1 MVLTVT
7 IAYSFTVCPHPV
19 VWVTKVYSHTDYR
32 KMIPVT
38 YTEQYTI
45 EIAAERITWLKRE
58 IRALH
63 LHEAL
68 VYTWG

>member
-19 VWVTKVYSHTDYR
+19 VLVTKLYSHTDYR
-32 KMIPVT
+32 KMIPIT

-45 EIAAERITWLKRE
+45 GIAGERITWLKRE
-58 IRALH
+58 IRALYS
-63 LHEAL
+63 HEAL
-68 VYTWG
+68 VYSI

>member
-7 IAYSFTVCPHPV
+7 IAYSFTVYPQPA
-19 VWVTKVYSHTDYR
+19 VWVTKVYDHTDYR

-45 EIAAERITWLKRE
+45 EIITNSIRWLKRE
-58 IRALH
+58 IRALYSYG
-63 LHEAL
+63 AL
-68 VYTWG
+68 VYSI